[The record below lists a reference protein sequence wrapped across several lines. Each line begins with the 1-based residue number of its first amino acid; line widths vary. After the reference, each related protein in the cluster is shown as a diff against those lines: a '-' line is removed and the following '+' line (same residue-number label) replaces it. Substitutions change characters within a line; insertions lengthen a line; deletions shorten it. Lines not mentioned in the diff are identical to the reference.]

1 MLGRKIVVGLAGV
14 LMFLAAENVVAQDC
28 GNECKMC
35 TGNFKWEGTHY
46 GGSTA
51 PYNMDCIET
60 GPGGGCEDCGL
71 QSASED
77 AIPAEFVAGVVLQS
91 AETDASAVRAAYG
104 DRILWAGGRGVLLV
118 TGTGCQSATP
128 VLMLRISATK
138 ADALRNAG
146 VGRYRTPV
154 MRNGG

>member
-1 MLGRKIVVGLAGV
+1 MLRRIALMGVVGVFLSPLGV
-14 LMFLAAENVVAQDC
+14 RAALAQDC
-28 GNECKMC
+28 GNECKVC
-35 TGNFKWEGTHY
+35 DNNWWEGKAY
-46 GGSTA
+46 AGPTA
-51 PYNMDCIET
+51 PYNMECIHT

-77 AIPAEFVAGVVLQS
+77 AIPAEFIAGVVLQS

-138 ADALRNAG
+138 ADALRGAG
-146 VGRYRTPV
+146 VGRLMTV
-154 MRNGG
+154 VATESG